1 MSFVNSVKSLSAR
14 ATMDSEDVRALLMKD
29 HDEAKGIAKQ
39 MHEASTAARRTAL
52 LAKLKPALTAHSR
65 AEERVVY
72 NALLRVQSDDPSHV
86 LADEGFVEH
95 SLLDELL
102 TTLSS
107 TDAGTDRWKANA
119 KVLHEL
125 LEHHV
130 SEEQSDVFAKLGDH
144 FERDKLEAMGAQF
157 LIQKAAV
164 LRVIK
169 SPGRKPSSR
178 GRGGAVSASK
188 ATVPKSRKVTAAKRA
203 RVAATSKKRVG
214 AKKSKR

>member
-1 MSFVNSVKSLSAR
+1 MSLVNTVKSLSAR

-29 HDEAKGIAKQ
+29 HDEAKEVAKQ
-39 MHEASTAARRTAL
+39 MHEATTATRRMAL
-52 LAKLKPALTAHSR
+52 LSKLKPALTAHSR

-72 NALLRVQSDDPSHV
+72 DALLRVRSDDPSHV

-107 TDAGTDRWKANA
+107 TDASCDRWKANA

-125 LEHHV
+125 LEHHIA
-130 SEEQSDVFAKLGDH
+130 EEQSDVFAKLGEH

-157 LIQKAAV
+157 LRDKAVV
-164 LRVIK
+164 LREIK
-169 SPGRKPSSR
+169 SPERKASTR
-178 GRGGAVSASK
+178 GRGSAASASR
-188 ATVPKSRKVTAAKRA
+188 ATVPKSRKVTAART
-203 RVAATSKKRVG
+203 RVTAANKKRVG
-214 AKKSKR
+214 AKKSRR

>member
-1 MSFVNSVKSLSAR
+1 MSFVNTVKSLSAR

-29 HDEAKGIAKQ
+29 HDEAKDIAKQ
-39 MHEASTAARRTAL
+39 MHEATTAARRITL

-72 NALLRVQSDDPSHV
+72 NALLRVRSDDPSHV

-107 TDAGTDRWKANA
+107 TDASSDRWKANA
-119 KVLHEL
+119 KVLNEL
-125 LEHHV
+125 LEHHIA
-130 SEEQSDVFAKLGDH
+130 EEQSDVFAKLGDH

-157 LIQKAAV
+157 LRDKAAV
-164 LRVIK
+164 LREIK
-169 SPGRKPSSR
+169 SPARKASTR
-178 GRGGAVSASK
+178 GRGSAASASR
-188 ATVPKSRKVTAAKRA
+188 AIAPKSRKVTPA
-203 RVAATSKKRVG
+203 RKTRVVAANKKRVG
-214 AKKSKR
+214 ASKNRR

>member
-1 MSFVNSVKSLSAR
+1 MSFVNTVKSLSAR
-14 ATMDSEDVRALLMKD
+14 ATMDSEDVRSLLMKD
-29 HDEAKGIAKQ
+29 HDEAKAVAKQ
-39 MHEASTAARRTAL
+39 MHEATTAARRAAL

-72 NALLRVQSDDPSHV
+72 NALLRVRSDDLSHV

-125 LEHHV
+125 LEHHIT
-130 SEEQSDVFAKLGDH
+130 EEQSDVFAKLGDH
-144 FERDKLEAMGAQF
+144 FERDKLDAMGAQF
-157 LIQKAAV
+157 LREKANV
-164 LRVIK
+164 LREIK
-169 SPGRKPSSR
+169 SPGRKASAR
-178 GRGGAVSASK
+178 GRGSVVSASR
-188 ATVPKSRKVTAAKRA
+188 ATATKSRKATTAKRVRTAAPNR
-203 RVAATSKKRVG
+203 KRVG
-214 AKKSKR
+214 ARKSRR